1 MKARNAPLYSFD
13 LIERFDIAQFRDPEQ
28 DDRRNWP
35 NKDELLSLELECQKI
50 GCKLEPS
57 VSKEFDKKKQ
67 EELFQKK
74 RAIIPIEKV
83 SDVINNDLPF
93 PIDEIQFSTLQVKAK
108 SVSLLRS
115 QAGYE
120 DTF

>member
-1 MKARNAPLYSFD
+1 
-13 LIERFDIAQFRDPEQ
+13 
-28 DDRRNWP
+28 
-35 NKDELLSLELECQKI
+35 
-50 GCKLEPS
+50 
-57 VSKEFDKKKQ
+57 
-67 EELFQKK
+67 
-74 RAIIPIEKV
+74 
-83 SDVINNDLPF
+83 LPF